1 MQRDRLL
8 STYSGLLAISQ
19 RQTERLFP
27 NLLRGRYAASVG
39 ARNAHLLQYAP
50 LPALRLPCLARARY
64 DLRTGSEIQ
73 FRAMDRI
80 LDHRL
85 NRAIYSMFVQCTL
98 LILQNNPE
106 RKATL
111 AFLKGLRTVVVGTE
125 FIK

>member
-73 FRAMDRI
+73 FRAMD
-80 LDHRL
+80 
-85 NRAIYSMFVQCTL
+85 SMFVQCTL

-111 AFLKGLRTVVVGTE
+111 AFLEGLRTVVVGTE

>member
-80 LDHRL
+80 LVKKYQTINKGGTRTSWTGANARPSFESRDLQHV
-85 NRAIYSMFVQCTL
+85 RAM
-98 LILQNNPE
+98 
-106 RKATL
+106 
-111 AFLKGLRTVVVGTE
+111 
-125 FIK
+125 